1 MNAKSLLTAAVCAAA
16 FAATA
21 ALAAPAAPRA
31 PSGTTVSL
39 PVAASIEVANDQ
51 AVIELYVLEEGSD
64 IGEVTA
70 KAVKRAADGLRQLK
84 SLYPD
89 AELKTQSLTSTPRYT
104 KAKEGEA
111 PEIVGWQ
118 VRQSVSAKLADV
130 KQAAPFVQSAQ
141 KYFAFSH
148 VGFQLS
154 SEARSSVQDQL
165 VTDAIANLKGQARA
179 IADALAGK
187 RARIRIE
194 SVDFHN
200 AAYERP
206 VLYRMNADAVSM
218 KAAASAGAALP
229 VFEPGVTTLT
239 RNLTAKVVVTPDR
252 VKRPRQAPAVLQPVP
267 SAQ

>member
-1 MNAKSLLTAAVCAAA
+1 MMNAKSLLTAAVCAAA

-148 VGFQLS
+148 VGFQ
-154 SEARSSVQDQL
+154 DQL
-165 VTDAIANLKGQARA
+165 VTDAIANLKEQARA